1 MFKINKIDVRRVEK
15 YLQDNSDK
23 SIQEVYDF
31 IKKIKVRYRTTEQHL
46 VYNYLWFNRKKLGI
60 K

>member
-1 MFKINKIDVRRVEK
+1 MKIIKFIN
-15 YLQDNSDK
+15 QDKVATFLEQHKDK

-31 IKKIKVRYRTTEQHL
+31 IRSIKVRNRTTEQHI
-46 VYNYLWFNRKKLGI
+46 VYTYLFMNKKKLGI